1 MLSVG
6 QLLNNVDIQCDVKL
20 YYFDYKKY
28 ERIEVKPSHKNY
40 GKRIRNIYAEE
51 NTILIEFDN
60 E

>member
-6 QLLNNVDIQCDVKL
+6 QLLNNVDIQSEVTLC
-20 YYFDYKKY
+20 YFDYDKY

-40 GKRIRNIYAEE
+40 GKRIRNIYAEKD
-51 NTILIEFDN
+51 TIYIEFDN